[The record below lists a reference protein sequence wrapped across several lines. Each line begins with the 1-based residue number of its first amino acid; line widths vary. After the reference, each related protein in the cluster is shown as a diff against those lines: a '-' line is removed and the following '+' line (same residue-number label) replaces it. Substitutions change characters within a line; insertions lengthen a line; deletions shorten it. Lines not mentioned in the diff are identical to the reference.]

1 MGEIDQL
8 IDERLEKLLSVAH
21 PRRTEPRC
29 FFGHQFDAGLAN
41 VGWPVGLGGL
51 AAEPALQRRVEERLR
66 AEGAKSALLRNPLGA
81 GMGLPTV
88 LQWGTTDQQ
97 QRWSRPCFTTE
108 EIWCQLFS
116 EPGAGSDLASLA
128 TRAVRDG
135 DEWVVT
141 GQKVWTSLAHVA
153 RRGMLLA
160 RTDPTQP
167 KHAGLTFFVVDMTSP
182 GVTVQPLRQMTGEAE
197 FNEVFLDE
205 VRIPDTDRVGEV
217 GSGWRVGTTTL
228 MNERVVLS
236 GAGSGASNVGG
247 SNVATIIALARST
260 GVWADPVLRDG
271 LVLRWMEGRVIQFM
285 NQRSRVARR
294 AGRPGPE
301 GSLTKL
307 AQGLHNRRLQEAAVH
322 ILGARGQAWSEA
334 DAEAAGTARG
344 FLRAQGNTIEGGTSN
359 VLRNVI
365 AERVLG
371 LPKEPGTDKETPWD
385 QLLRS

>member
-1 MGEIDQL
+1 MGGIDQL
-8 IDERLEKLLSVAH
+8 IDGRLEKLLCTAH
-21 PRRTEPRC
+21 PQRTDPAS

-41 VGWPVGLGGL
+41 VAWPVGMGGL
-51 AAEPALQRRVEERLR
+51 AAEPGLQRRVDERLR
-66 AEGAKSALLRNPLGA
+66 AEGAKSPLLRNPLGV

-88 LQWGTTDQQ
+88 RQWGTTDQQ
-97 QRWSRPCFTTE
+97 ARWSRPCFTTE
-108 EIWCQLFS
+108 ELWCQLFS

-141 GQKVWTSLAHVA
+141 GQKVWTSLAHLA

-160 RTDPTQP
+160 RTDPTRP
-167 KHAGLTFFVVDMTSP
+167 KHAGLTFFVVDMTTP
-182 GVTVQPLRQMTGEAE
+182 GVTVRPLRQMTGEAE
-197 FNEVFLDE
+197 FNEVFLDG

-217 GSGWRVGTTTL
+217 GAGWRVSTTTL

-247 SNVATIIALARST
+247 SKVATIIALARST
-260 GVWADPVLRDG
+260 GAWADPVVRHG
-271 LVLRWMEGRVIQFM
+271 LVDRWMEGRVIQLM
-285 NQRSRVARR
+285 NHRSRVARQ

-307 AQGLHNRRLQEAAVH
+307 AQGVHNRRLQEAAVH
-322 ILGARGQAWSEA
+322 ILGARGQAWTDA
-334 DAEAAGTARG
+334 DPEAAATARG

-371 LPKEPGTDKETPWD
+371 LPKEPGPDRETPWD